1 MKLAVFDNLRIGVVE
16 GDHVFDVTAAIP
28 DALNDM
34 PAQRMNWLIANWET
48 ARPRVESL
56 RRDARA
62 IDLGQVTLLA
72 PNPAPQHVFAAPAN
86 YRKHVGELGARSVS
100 KGRTA
105 REQGFFLKA
114 PGSLVGAGGVIGLP
128 RGSSRRFDHE
138 SELAVVIG
146 KRAWQVP
153 RTEAMKHVF
162 GYSCLIDATMRIE
175 PGVAEEERSMRKSF
189 AGFTPLGPYLVTAD
203 GGGREPEEPAGSTA
217 SSSGREHLRH
227 DRRHRRADRADLF
240 SAAAESGRRHRHR
253 HSGGRRPVRTR
264 RHGAHRDRFGR
275 RHDPARAGE
284 RRARA
289 ARLLR
294 QVSDMTRKVRTVCAR
309 GGTGKPSGL
318 TAGEVTVERRDG
330 HGRCES

>member
-1 MKLAVFDNLRIGVVE
+1 MKLAVFDDLRIGMVE
-16 GDHVFDVTAAIP
+16 GDRVFDVTAAVP
-28 DALNDM
+28 DALKDL

-48 ARPRVESL
+48 TRPRVESL
-56 RRDARA
+56 RREARG

-72 PNPAPQHVFAAPAN
+72 PNPAPPHVFAAPAN

-203 GGGREPEEPAGSTA
+203 EVAEPQNLQNRLWVNGELKQDANTRDMIVDIAELIELI
-217 SSSGREHLRH
+217 SSVLPLNPGDVIATGTPEGVGPFVPG
-227 DRRHRRADRADLF
+227 DT
-240 SAAAESGRRHRHR
+240 
-253 HSGGRRPVRTR
+253 VRIAIDSV
-264 RHGAHRDRFGR
+264 G
-275 RHDPARAGE
+275 
-284 RRARA
+284 
-289 ARLLR
+289 
-294 QVSDMTRKVRTVCAR
+294 DMTLRVQENEVRAPR
-309 GGTGKPSGL
+309 
-318 TAGEVTVERRDG
+318 AY
-330 HGRCES
+330 